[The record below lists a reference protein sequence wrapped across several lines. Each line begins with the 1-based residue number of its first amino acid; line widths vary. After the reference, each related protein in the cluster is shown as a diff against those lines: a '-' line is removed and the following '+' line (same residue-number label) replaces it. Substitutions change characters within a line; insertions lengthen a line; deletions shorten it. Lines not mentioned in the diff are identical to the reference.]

1 MNPVPFVRAL
11 LARNP
16 RTIRLFAAL
25 VALAAALGIA
35 VSAQERALRQ
45 GSARAADRFDLIV
58 AAPGSQ
64 TDLLMSAVF
73 LRPTQVE
80 LLPGPLAH
88 RVLSDRDAEFAAP
101 LAFGDSHGDSPV
113 IGTTADFVAHLSG
126 GLAEGRGFARIDE
139 AVVGALVEGEIGAAL
154 AIRHGHADDVAAG
167 LDADH
172 AAEAHEHEHHHD
184 HGHDHAAEDGHHED
198 GHHHEDVVITGR
210 MRPTGTPWD
219 RAVVV
224 PVEYIWSAHVMGTGH
239 PPGDERI
246 GPPWQAELMPGLPAI
261 VMKPASVA
269 DAYGLRA
276 RYRTEASTAFFP
288 AETLIEL
295 YAVMG
300 DATRV
305 MLGLTLAA
313 QVLIV
318 AAILAGILA
327 VLDLQRRSFA
337 VLRALGA
344 PRRYVFLSVW
354 LYVAVM
360 VLGGALAGLPLGWA
374 ASQLVSALISRETGV
389 AFAATLGWSELAM
402 AGLLVLAGFLLALLP
417 AWRVYRQP
425 VVEGLR

>member
-16 RTIRLFAAL
+16 RTVWLFAVL

-35 VSAQERALRQ
+35 ISAQERALRQ

-73 LRPTQVE
+73 LRPAQVE

-88 RVLSDRDAEFAAP
+88 RVLSDADAEFAAP

-113 IGTTADFVAHLSG
+113 IGTTAAFVAHLSG
-126 GLAEGRGFARIDE
+126 GLAEGRGFTRLNE
-139 AVVGALVEGEIGAAL
+139 AVIGALVEGEIGAAL
-154 AIRHGHADDVAAG
+154 AIRHGHADEVAAG
-167 LDADH
+167 LDADR
-172 AAEAHEHEHHHD
+172 AAETPDHDRD
-184 HGHDHAAEDGHHED
+184 HGHAGQD
-198 GHHHEDVVITGR
+198 GHHHEEVVITGR

-239 PPGDERI
+239 PPGTERI

-276 RYRTEASTAFFP
+276 RYRSEVSTAFFP
-288 AETLIEL
+288 AETLVEL

-389 AFAATLGWSELAM
+389 AFAATLGGSELAM
-402 AGLLVLAGFLLALLP
+402 AGLLILAGFLLALLP

-425 VVEGLR
+425 LVEGLR